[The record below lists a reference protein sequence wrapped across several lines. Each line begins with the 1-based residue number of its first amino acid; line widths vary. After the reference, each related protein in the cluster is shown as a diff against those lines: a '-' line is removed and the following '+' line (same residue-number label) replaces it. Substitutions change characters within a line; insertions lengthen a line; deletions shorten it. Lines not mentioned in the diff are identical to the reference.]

1 MFYHIFFR
9 YFHREVVQL
18 LELVDEPGDSGAV
31 DGDVITRAKYLV
43 DAFVYRVCRFGGPV
57 SSSSS
62 SHPVQSWQ
70 FWLTRSALLLMESLT
85 KSLPVG
91 QEPPV
96 NKATEAKF
104 SQIFRLFELARTP
117 RKRVITALTYF
128 RFWSRALYYC
138 RKYFESRI
146 LQELTDEERLYLAHQ
161 MLDCLLERYRRAM
174 TNKTGEGE
182 NGGKGDAKKEASE
195 ALFAFFK
202 TYRTYY
208 DVGRTLERLLD
219 CQLWSMAR
227 KVAVAQSDYLSL
239 LHLIL
244 R

>member
-1 MFYHIFFR
+1 M
-9 YFHREVVQL
+9 

-43 DAFVYRVCRFGGPV
+43 DAFVYRVCRFGGPA
-57 SSSSS
+57 SSSS

-70 FWLTRSALLLMESLT
+70 FWLTRSALLLMQSLS
-85 KSLPVG
+85 KSLAVG
-91 QEPPV
+91 QEPP
-96 NKATEAKF
+96 ATEATESKF

-117 RKRVITALTYF
+117 RRRVITALTYF
-128 RFWSRALYYC
+128 RFWSRALFYC
-138 RKYFESRI
+138 RKYFESRV

-161 MLDCLLERYRRAM
+161 MLDCLLERYRLTM
-174 TNKTGEGE
+174 TSKTTEHGE
-182 NGGKGDAKKEASE
+182 NDESDDAKKEAKE

-219 CQLWSMAR
+219 CGLWSIAR
-227 KVAVAQSDYLSL
+227 QVAVAQSDYLTL
-239 LHLIL
+239 LHLLL